1 MTTEKVTIMCSCGNG
16 YETDV
21 THEFTNSDPPVHQE
35 NAKKSCPYCGAT
47 YHSGHVMEKRLIRL
61 KDNPVCKDYI
71 SEDYISE
78 DYIWEDGTS
87 DHTGD
92 FEYLKWIPTDTTTTT
107 ITVSADDWLRSSLAC
122 TSPLLENQNWMLD
135 GVIH

>member
-47 YHSGHVMEKRLIRL
+47 YRSGHVMEKRLIRL
-61 KDNPVCKDYI
+61 KDDLVCKDYI
-71 SEDYISE
+71 REDR
-78 DYIWEDGTS
+78 IWENDTS
-87 DHTGD
+87 DHIGY
-92 FEYLKWIPTDTTTTT
+92 FEYQKWIPIDTTTTT
-107 ITVSADDWLRSSLAC
+107 ITVSADDWLRSSL
-122 TSPLLENQNWMLD
+122 TYTPPLMKNQNWMFD
-135 GVIH
+135 GVIY